1 MKTRGL
7 FWIAAV
13 VVLTSLLILNYQN
26 NISFAQ
32 SDEGRYLMA
41 SPNSG
46 VYIFDT
52 RTGNIYYTGFNV
64 ALTKVGTIPK

>member
-1 MKTRGL
+1 MKTKGL
-7 FWIAAV
+7 FLAAV
-13 VVLTSLLILNYQN
+13 VVLTPLLVLNYHN
-26 NISFAQ
+26 TVSFAQ

-52 RTGNIYYTGFNV
+52 KTGSIYYAGFN
-64 ALTKVGTIPK
+64 AELTKVGVVPK